1 VISVDY
7 NINQKMANN
16 RNSRGAV
23 SVRSQEILPVTGD
36 GEDFLPALGIVCIS
50 ILGILKRKTKN

>member
-1 VISVDY
+1 MTLRFKDNIS
-7 NINQKMANN
+7 
-16 RNSRGAV
+16 AV

-36 GEDFLPALGIVCIS
+36 GEDFLPASGIVCIS

>member
-1 VISVDY
+1 
-7 NINQKMANN
+7 MANN

-23 SVRSQEILPVTGD
+23 SVRSQEILLVTGD
-36 GEDFLPALGIVCIS
+36 GEDFLPASGIVCIS